1 VIAISCG
8 SQGGFPVTHLRN
20 MMLEELQRRNY
31 SPETIRL
38 YLFAVKDFAGYFG
51 QRPDKLGPEHL
62 RQYQLH
68 LLNERKLAVGSV
80 IARTSALRFFFIKVL
95 RRPQREIDLVYPK
108 RQDRLPVILSE
119 EEVARLI
126 ESAITSYHRV
136 ILMTLYGTG
145 LRREE
150 LCRLKVTDID
160 SQRMVVHVRQGKGN
174 KDRDVTLSPR
184 LLEVLRDYWK
194 WRKPKTYLFPSLYH
208 KQPEQPIDSKTVW
221 YAVREAA
228 RRAGIQKKVSPHLLR
243 HSWATHLLERGTD
256 LKTIQVLLGHVD
268 LEATTIYLHLSQHH
282 MQGVNN
288 PIEALPISGLGDK
301 PSLRPRKGE

>member
-1 VIAISCG
+1 M
-8 SQGGFPVTHLRN
+8 TRLRKR
-20 MMLEELQRRNY
+20 MLEELQRRNY
-31 SPETIRL
+31 SPNTIRPYL
-38 YLFAVKDFAGYFG
+38 YAVEDFSRYFG
-51 QRPDKLGPEHL
+51 KSPDKLGQEHL

-68 LLNERKLAVGSV
+68 LLNDCKLTVETIVGR
-80 IARTSALRFFFIKVL
+80 IAALRFFFVKVL
-95 RRPQREIDLVYPK
+95 RRPYREIDLVYPK
-108 RQDRLPVILSE
+108 RPERLPVILSE

-150 LCRLKVTDID
+150 LCRLKVEDVD
-160 SQRMVVHVRQGKGN
+160 SKRMVIHVRQGKGN

-184 LLEVLRDYWK
+184 LLEVLRAYWK
-194 WRKPKTYLFPSLYH
+194 WRKPKTYLFPSLYR
-208 KQPEQPIDSKTVW
+208 KRPEQPIDSKTVW

-228 RRAGIQKKVSPHLLR
+228 RRAGIKKKVSPHLLR

-268 LEATTIYLHLSQHH
+268 LEATTIYLHLSQRH
-282 MQGVNN
+282 MQAVNN
-288 PIEALPISGLGDK
+288 PIEALPISGLGAK
-301 PSLRPRKGE
+301 PTLRPRKAE

>member
-1 VIAISCG
+1 M
-8 SQGGFPVTHLRN
+8 TDLRKR
-20 MMLEELQRRNY
+20 MLEELQRRNY
-31 SPETIRL
+31 SSETTRA

-51 QRPDKLGPEHL
+51 KRPDKLGQEHL

-68 LLNERKLAVGSV
+68 LLNDRKLAAKTIVGR
-80 IARTSALRFFFIKVL
+80 ISALRFFFVKVL
-95 RRPQREIDLVYPK
+95 RRPYREIDLVYPK
-108 RQDRLPVILSE
+108 RPERLPVILSE

-184 LLEVLRDYWK
+184 LLEVLRAYWK
-194 WRKPKTYLFPSLYH
+194 WRKPKTYLFPSLYR
-208 KQPEQPIDSKTVW
+208 KRPEQPIDSKTVW
-221 YAVREAA
+221 HAVREAA
-228 RRAGIQKKVSPHLLR
+228 RRAGIKKKVSPHLLR
-243 HSWATHLLERGTD
+243 HSWATHLLERGAD
-256 LKTIQVLLGHVD
+256 LKAIQVLLGHVD
-268 LEATTIYLHLSQHH
+268 LEATTIYLHLSQRH
-282 MQGVNN
+282 MQALNN
-288 PIEALPISGLGDK
+288 PIDALPISGLGAK
-301 PSLRPRKGE
+301 PTLRPRKAE

>member
-1 VIAISCG
+1 M
-8 SQGGFPVTHLRN
+8 TDLRKR
-20 MMLEELQRRNY
+20 MLEELQRRNY

-51 QRPDKLGPEHL
+51 QHPDKLGPEHL

-194 WRKPKTYLFPSLYH
+194 WRKPKTYLFPSLYR

-228 RRAGIQKKVSPHLLR
+228 RRAGIKKKVSPHLLR

-268 LEATTIYLHLSQHH
+268 LEATTIYLHLSQRH

-288 PIEALPISGLGDK
+288 PIEALPISGLGPK
-301 PSLRPRKGE
+301 PTLRPRKGE